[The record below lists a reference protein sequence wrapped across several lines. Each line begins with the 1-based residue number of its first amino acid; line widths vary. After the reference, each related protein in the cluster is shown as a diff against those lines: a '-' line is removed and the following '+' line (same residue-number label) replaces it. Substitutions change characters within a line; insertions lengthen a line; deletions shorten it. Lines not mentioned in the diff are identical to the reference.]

1 MQFWIR
7 ICISDCWEAFKEDKK
22 ILQMGLKTIDI
33 RKYVENRPQM
43 ELLISICIYLIYG
56 NLYYYLYY
64 IQNKL

>member
-22 ILQMGLKTIDI
+22 ILQMGLKTRDI
-33 RKYVENRPQM
+33 RKYVGNHPQM
-43 ELLISICIYLIYG
+43 ELLISICLYLING
-56 NLYYYLYY
+56 NSYYLYY